1 MPDELEQLK
10 RLSAKVGRDLT
21 LTQGAGGN
29 TSLKQ
34 YDRLK
39 MPDGELLVKASGKW
53 LANACD
59 EPMFLPVDLERVR
72 RAIPAGHE
80 DPQAATPLMDTALR
94 ASIETSFHALLP
106 QRVVV
111 HVHSVNTIAWA
122 VQRDGE
128 KLLASLLN
136 GLNWRWVPY
145 TRPGLSLTRLIKE
158 RLEPGIIVWVLA
170 NHGLI
175 VAAENV
181 AKAEA
186 LLEDVERR
194 LAIAPHN
201 LPWDRQK
208 LLPLCADRKWKLPK
222 HEVAHQA
229 ALGAWRVLI
238 ATEGS
243 LYPDHTV
250 FLGPACASYE
260 EGLEG
265 YRERWKMEPKAVVV
279 EGAGML
285 LNADTSPGAEEMA
298 ACLGLVLE
306 RMDEAAEVAFL
317 DHAEIYGLMNWD
329 AEKYRQSLT
338 KK

>member
-1 MPDELEQLK
+1 MLLNELEQLK
-10 RLSAKVGRDLT
+10 RLSAKVGGDLT

-29 TSLKQ
+29 TSLKH
-34 YDRLK
+34 
-39 MPDGELLVKASGKW
+39 DGQLLVKASGKW
-53 LANACD
+53 LANACN

-72 RAIPAGHE
+72 RAIPVGHE
-80 DPQAATPLMDTALR
+80 DTLAATPLVDTALR

-122 VQRDGE
+122 VQRDGA
-128 KLLASLLN
+128 KLIASLLE
-136 GLNWRWVPY
+136 GLNWRWIPY
-145 TRPGLSLTRLIKE
+145 TRPGLSLTRLIAE
-158 RLEPGIIVWVLA
+158 RLQPGVNVWVLA

-175 VAAENV
+175 VAAETV
-181 AKAEA
+181 AEAEA
-186 LLEDVERR
+186 LLDDVDRR
-194 LAIAPHN
+194 LTIEPRR
-201 LPWDRQK
+201 LPWDSQK

-222 HEVAHQA
+222 HEVAHQS
-229 ALGAWRVLI
+229 ALGDARARF

-250 FLGPACASYE
+250 FLGPACASFN
-260 EGLEG
+260 EGLDK

-279 EGAGML
+279 EGAGL
-285 LNADTSPGAEEMA
+285 LLDAETSAGAEEMA

-306 RMDEAAEVAFL
+306 RLYASAEVAFL
-317 DHAEIYGLMNWD
+317 DHAEVYGLMNWD